1 MLFVPVHPSNYLK
14 ISPFNYLH
22 VPVLFVCL
30 VVGLLSAWH
39 CAPQSGNS
47 CSPALYAGR
56 PRGAESW
63 WVWSRAVA
71 QGPGQGQRG
80 VAVAQGP
87 HYPLGAAAPSFFFF
101 LNASLAAFTS
111 VASPELIFIL

>member
-87 HYPLGAAAPSFFFF
+87 HYPLGAAALSFFFF
-101 LNASLAAFTS
+101 
-111 VASPELIFIL
+111 